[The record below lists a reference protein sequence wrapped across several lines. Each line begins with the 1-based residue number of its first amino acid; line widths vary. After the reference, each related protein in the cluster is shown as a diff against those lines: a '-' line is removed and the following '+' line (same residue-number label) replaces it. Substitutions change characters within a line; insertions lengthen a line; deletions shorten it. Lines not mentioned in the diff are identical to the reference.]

1 MDLETRIRS
10 RIEAILASDARQHA
24 HLRSMITDEEPL
36 EEDPFEEERNLYQ
49 RIISN
54 YRSAVNDVN
63 ALLEENIA
71 FLSLFSRIVDNI
83 KGKGD
88 FHEICS
94 VVADALLQDLGVEYC
109 GVILFGGGERDAFYL
124 EGIREDQKFLC
135 LHSERH
141 LLGSREFEEVVSA
154 LVREGSECVYIPD
167 VTREARFRSIDFP
180 SVVRSLV
187 CLPVMLGSRPAGA
200 LLAGHSLPRFFN
212 DNHLRLLKILSGIV
226 SHSRYLTDARASS
239 AKNDSHVA
247 ARCPQSDVIALVLMS
262 FDSECAEHPGRLP
275 DREMLM
281 ELRGR
286 LSRHLE
292 PHEVI
297 ALYDERQLLML
308 SPGTP
313 AECVPPRVARLQE
326 AFRAWQS
333 EQTDKL
339 RGLRMSIG
347 YSACEATGDI
357 ARTLEIASI
366 MIRPTP

>member
-1 MDLETRIRS
+1 MD
-10 RIEAILASDARQHA
+10 D
-24 HLRSMITDEEPL
+24 EPL
-36 EEDPFEEERNLYQ
+36 PEDPFEEERNLYQ

-71 FLSLFSRIVDNI
+71 FLSLFSRIVDSI

-88 FHEICS
+88 FQEICS

-109 GVILFGGGERDAFYL
+109 GVLLSGDGESDPLYL

-141 LLGSREFEEVVSA
+141 LLGSREFEEAVSS
-154 LVREGSECVYIPD
+154 LIREGSECVYVPD
-167 VTREARFRSIDFP
+167 VTREARFRNIDFP

-187 CLPVMLGSRPAGA
+187 CLPIVLGGRPAGA

-212 DNHLRLLKILSGIV
+212 DNHLRLLKILAGIV
-226 SHSRYLTDARASS
+226 SHSRYLTDTRASRAKDDARA
-239 AKNDSHVA
+239 A
-247 ARCPQSDVIALVLMS
+247 ARGPQADVLALVLMN
-262 FDSECAEHPGRLP
+262 FDPACGEHAGMPLGR
-275 DREMLM
+275 ETLM
-281 ELRGR
+281 ELRSR
-286 LSRHLE
+286 LSHCLE
-292 PHEVI
+292 PHEVVV
-297 ALYDERQLLML
+297 LYDERQLLML

-333 EQTDKL
+333 ERPERQ
-339 RGLRMSIG
+339 RSLRMSIG
-347 YSACEATGDI
+347 YAACEATGDI
-357 ARTLEIASI
+357 ARMLEIASV
-366 MIRPTP
+366 MIHPTP